1 MDEDDDSDVIDC
13 DSDLMG
19 QDSPEVP
26 PEVAL
31 IDFQNKLES
40 YRVLFRYGFLAPPV
54 TEQELENWDAE
65 MQEELAKAAMPE
77 MGALWYIRYTHTI
90 LTLWNILELELFTL
104 FDAQLQ
110 SAETIKTLFNQLKAE
125 FLLPFPQIMPKS

>member
-1 MDEDDDSDVIDC
+1 MDEEDDSDVIDC
-13 DSDLMG
+13 DLMG
-19 QDSPEVP
+19 QDSTSPEVP

-77 MGALWYIRYTHTI
+77 MGALWYIRYTHSYYSHFVEHFMTSVHCFKH
-90 LTLWNILELELFTL
+90 N
-104 FDAQLQ
+104 
-110 SAETIKTLFNQLKAE
+110 FN
-125 FLLPFPQIMPKS
+125 MPKQSKLYSIN

>member
-1 MDEDDDSDVIDC
+1 MDEEDDSDVIDC
-13 DSDLMG
+13 DLMG
-19 QDSPEVP
+19 QDSTSPEVP

-77 MGALWYIRYTHTI
+77 MGALWYIRYTLI
-90 LTLWNILELELFTL
+90 LFSLCGTFWNLNSLHCLTHN
-104 FDAQLQ
+104 
-110 SAETIKTLFNQLKAE
+110 FN
-125 FLLPFPQIMPKS
+125 

>member
-1 MDEDDDSDVIDC
+1 MDEEDDSDVIDC
-13 DSDLMG
+13 DLMG

-77 MGALWYIRYTHTI
+77 MGALWYIR
-90 LTLWNILELELFTL
+90 
-104 FDAQLQ
+104 
-110 SAETIKTLFNQLKAE
+110 
-125 FLLPFPQIMPKS
+125 

>member
-1 MDEDDDSDVIDC
+1 MKLLLVFYQGCLAAVDEDDDSDVIDC
-13 DSDLMG
+13 DSHKMG
-19 QDSPEVP
+19 QDSTSPEVP

-77 MGALWYIRYTHTI
+77 MGALWYIRYTLI
-90 LTLWNILELELFTL
+90 LFSLCGTFYDLCTL
-104 FDAQLQ
+104 FQAQLQ
-110 SAETIKTLFNQLKAE
+110 SAQTIKT
-125 FLLPFPQIMPKS
+125 

>member
-1 MDEDDDSDVIDC
+1 MKLLLVFFQGCLAAVDEEDDSDVIDC
-13 DSDLMG
+13 DLMG
-19 QDSPEVP
+19 QDSTSPEVP

-31 IDFQNKLES
+31 IDFQNRLES

-90 LTLWNILELELFTL
+90 LTLPVHCLTHN
-104 FDAQLQ
+104 
-110 SAETIKTLFNQLKAE
+110 FNQ
-125 FLLPFPQIMPKS
+125 PKQSKLYSIN

>member
-1 MDEDDDSDVIDC
+1 MLSAVDEADDSDVIDF
-13 DSDLMG
+13 DSDLRG
-19 QDSPEVP
+19 QDSTSPEVP

-77 MGALWYIRYTHTI
+77 MGALWYIRYSSYSYFERKWH
-90 LTLWNILELELFTL
+90 LT
-104 FDAQLQ
+104 
-110 SAETIKTLFNQLKAE
+110 
-125 FLLPFPQIMPKS
+125 